1 MSPYIIALIPIFT
14 AASAQILFKK
24 GISEF
29 GRLEF
34 SIAGVFNLIPRILQ
48 SPWLLTGMFLFGISF
63 LVYLF
68 VISKLQLGV
77 IYPIVTSG
85 GVILISLI
93 SWLLFKENLSTL
105 QIVGIAVIIFGIFL
119 LATKG

>member
-1 MSPYIIALIPIFT
+1 MPPYLIILIPILT
-14 AASAQILFKK
+14 ATTAQILFKK

-29 GRLEF
+29 GNLEF
-34 SIAGVFNLIPRILQ
+34 SVSGVFNLIPRILQ

-68 VISKLQLGV
+68 VISKLQLSV
-77 IYPIVTSG
+77 AYPIITSA

-93 SWLLFKENLSTL
+93 AWVFFKEALSVL
-105 QIVGIAVIIFGIFL
+105 QIVGIAVIVFGIFL
-119 LATKG
+119 LTTKG